1 MKKTPSI
8 IPITAIVFSLIAVA
22 FRTFQILV
30 TVDYTEMGF
39 FNPAAG
45 FFPCYGLY
53 ILFALAAII
62 LTVGAIM
69 DRIKNH
75 EAFRCKAKALSP
87 KQTCAL
93 GFSFVAAAALKL
105 YDLVFRFNFSLDFAG
120 EVIIFA
126 VFAIIGFILLSKKT
140 VPPSAGYL
148 QLLISVSFTVKAAA
162 LFMQNTII
170 VRVSDELILLLSYI
184 ASVLFFLALGRF
196 LSDNESKHS
205 RGKLFVC
212 GGTAAVLS
220 LCASLSGYIALI
232 ADNKYMSGKMAMHP
246 LSQLGAAVIAF
257 TVLIILYL
265 GKKNRIN
272 ITENEPDNE
281 KKTIDYLQ
289 I

>member
-8 IPITAIVFSLIAVA
+8 IPVTAIVLSLIAVV
-22 FRTFQILV
+22 FRTFQLLV

-39 FNPAAG
+39 FNPDAG

-53 ILFALAAII
+53 ILFVLAAII
-62 LTVGAIM
+62 LTVGAIL
-69 DRIKNH
+69 DKKKNH
-75 EAFRCKAKALSP
+75 EAFLCKAKALSP
-87 KQTCAL
+87 KQTGAL

-105 YDLVFRFNFSLDFAG
+105 YDLVSDFKLSLDYAG

-126 VFAIIGFILLSKKT
+126 VFAIIGFMLLSKKT

-148 QLLISVSFTVKAAA
+148 QLLISISFTVKSAV

-184 ASVLFFLALGRF
+184 VSVLFFLALGRF
-196 LSDNESKHS
+196 LSDNETKHS

-212 GGTAAVLS
+212 GGMAAVLS

-232 ADNKYMSGKMAMHP
+232 ADNKYMSGKMTMHP
-246 LSQLGAAVIAF
+246 LSQLGISVIAF
-257 TVLIILYL
+257 TILIILYF
-265 GKKNRIN
+265 GKKRIN